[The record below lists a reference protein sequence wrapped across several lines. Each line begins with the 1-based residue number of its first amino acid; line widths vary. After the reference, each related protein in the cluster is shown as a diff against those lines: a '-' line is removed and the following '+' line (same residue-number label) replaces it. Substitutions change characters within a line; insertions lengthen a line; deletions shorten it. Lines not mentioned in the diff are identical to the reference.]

1 MLKNYLKVALRGLV
15 KNRMYSWIN
24 ISGLAVGISVTLL
37 IGLWIQYEFSYDRFL
52 PDHHQV
58 YRLKR
63 HYKTDKVHTSNAIPL
78 PVTSMLRE
86 EISGIQYVA
95 EADWGGSAHSLVVG
109 DTKLYL
115 EGTFAGGD
123 FLNIFKFP
131 IRYGDHAT
139 ALTRPDGIVL
149 TSSTAEALF
158 GEEHPMNRSIR
169 FDNKHELTVTAVV
182 DDLPKNSS
190 IQFKYL
196 IPFSFLE
203 QTETYAKMARTEW
216 ETNAF
221 TVYVSLLP
229 EVQPALIG
237 PKIKD
242 LLVAN
247 NTKARETEQKLS
259 LQPLTDWHLY
269 GRYEHGKVAGGYI
282 EYLRIFGLI
291 GLLVLLI
298 ACINFM
304 NLATAR
310 STTRAKEVGVRKA
323 IGSKRKHLVIQFLS
337 ESFCYVIISFILALL
352 MVHLALHPFNS
363 MLDSAI
369 RIPFEDPL
377 FWLIILV
384 YLFITA
390 LLAGSRPAFYLSSF
404 QAVRVLKGKVKGT
417 RMAFWSRKALVLLQF
432 SCSIALIA
440 GTFIIY
446 QQLHYV
452 QNRPTGY
459 DQDRLLMSDLSQ
471 DMIRNYDALKEELLA
486 TGVIEN
492 VARSS
497 SSATD
502 ITFYSEISDWP
513 GKQAGALPLGVA
525 TITISDNYF
534 QTMGMALKNGRDFRS
549 SPSVNAKTVILNEA
563 AVQQMQLTHPIGQSI
578 TWLND
583 QRATVIGVVKD
594 AVMESPFEPA
604 QPTLFS
610 TNGFWTSLLYRI
622 KPGVS
627 TREAIEQLK
636 PVFAKFN
643 PSYPFEYD
651 FVDEVYARKFKL
663 EVTIARLAGLF
674 AGLAV
679 LVSCLGLFGLA
690 AFLAEQRRKEIGIR
704 KVLGATITQIWIL
717 LSGEF
722 LLLVLISCLLATPI
736 AIYFLQDWL
745 QQYEYRIAIR
755 PEMFIWAGLLA
766 MAITVLTISFQA
778 LRAGMALP
786 AESLRTE

>member
-1 MLKNYLKVALRGLV
+1 
-15 KNRMYSWIN
+15 
-24 ISGLAVGISVTLL
+24 
-37 IGLWIQYEFSYDRFL
+37 
-52 PDHHQV
+52 
-58 YRLKR
+58 
-63 HYKTDKVHTSNAIPL
+63 
-78 PVTSMLRE
+78 
-86 EISGIQYVA
+86 
-95 EADWGGSAHSLVVG
+95 
-109 DTKLYL
+109 
-115 EGTFAGGD
+115 
-123 FLNIFKFP
+123 
-131 IRYGDHAT
+131 
-139 ALTRPDGIVL
+139 
-149 TSSTAEALF
+149 
-158 GEEHPMNRSIR
+158 
-169 FDNKHELTVTAVV
+169 
-182 DDLPKNSS
+182 
-190 IQFKYL
+190 
-196 IPFSFLE
+196 
-203 QTETYAKMARTEW
+203 
-216 ETNAF
+216 
-221 TVYVSLLP
+221 
-229 EVQPALIG
+229 
-237 PKIKD
+237 
-242 LLVAN
+242 
-247 NTKARETEQKLS
+247 
-259 LQPLTDWHLY
+259 
-269 GRYEHGKVAGGYI
+269 
-282 EYLRIFGLI
+282 
-291 GLLVLLI
+291 
-298 ACINFM
+298 
-304 NLATAR
+304 
-310 STTRAKEVGVRKA
+310 
-323 IGSKRKHLVIQFLS
+323 
-337 ESFCYVIISFILALL
+337 
-352 MVHLALHPFNS
+352 

-563 AVQQMQLTHPIGQSI
+563 AVQQMQLSHPIGQSI

-704 KVLGATITQIWIL
+704 KVLGATITQIWML

-745 QQYEYRIAIR
+745 QQYDYRIAIR